1 MRKRKRLETLDPR
14 VWAEIRAGVEYGYC
28 LAYLSEKYEV
38 SLNALSRWTAEV
50 PRPTTRATGYEKL
63 LELEGSVLRDY
74 QEEGIGMREL
84 KRRFGVHEGTV
95 RSFLQAK
102 GVLKSRGAQEGTHN
116 PQSKG
121 ARVDAKERDAGKYW
135 ARRVVEQALGM
146 PLPKGW
152 VIHHMNE
159 CPTDQT
165 LTNLWLFPT
174 TALHSLYH
182 QRQRENLT
190 TGGQRSANRLALDNG
205 GLWLPQTLGRLQS
218 EPDTALQSLCGMP
231 G

>member
-1 MRKRKRLETLDPR
+1 MRQRRRRETLDQQ
-14 VWAEIRAGVEYGYC
+14 VWAAIQADVEYGYC
-28 LAYLSEKYEV
+28 LVYLAQKYQV
-38 SLNALSRWTAEV
+38 SLNALSRWTAGV
-50 PRPTTRATGYEKL
+50 PRPTARVTGYEKL
-63 LELEGSVLRDY
+63 LELERSVLRDY
-74 QEEGIGMREL
+74 LEEGVGMREL

-102 GVLKSRGAQEGTHN
+102 GVLKSRGAQDGAHN

-121 ARVDAKERDAGKYW
+121 ARVDSKERDAGKYW
-135 ARRVVEQALGM
+135 ARRVVEQALGT

-174 TALHSLYH
+174 TAQHSLYH

-190 TGGQRSANRLALDNG
+190 TGGQRSASRLASDNG
-205 GLWLPQTLGRLQS
+205 GLWLPQTLDRLQS
-218 EPDTALQSLCGMP
+218 EPDTARQNLCGTP